1 MFERFTDRARRVL
14 VLAQEEA
21 RLLNHGFLGT
31 EHVLIGLV
39 HEGEGVAAKALEPYG
54 IGLDD
59 VRQRVKDRVGP
70 SGGEVVGAPPF
81 TSRAKKVLELSLR
94 EALKLGHNYI
104 GTEHLLLG
112 ILREPDS
119 VAAQILA
126 SYDVPS
132 LDDVRKRVTTLLHGY
147 QSGSAAGFTPAG
159 ATLRERAQMQAGS
172 EGEGTPTGSHHYLL
186 AILADTTCLAA
197 HALQALGVTEAALR
211 EKLAELDTEGTSDAM
226 PTQRK
231 TVVFEVAPGITLRA
245 DDEAL
250 LEGVDIDEIK
260 RRLGGA

>member
-31 EHVLIGLV
+31 EHVLIGLI

-54 IGLDD
+54 IGLDE
-59 VRQRVKDRVGP
+59 VRRRVKAKVGP
-70 SGGEVVGAPPF
+70 REGEVVGAPPF
-81 TSRAKKVLELSLR
+81 TARAKKVLELSLR

-119 VAAQILA
+119 VAVQILTEFN
-126 SYDVPS
+126 VPS
-132 LDDVRKRVTTLLHGY
+132 LEDVRDRVVTLLRGY
-147 QSGSAAGFTPAG
+147 QGSAPPGFTPAG
-159 ATLRERAQMQAGS
+159 STLRDRAKMQAGS
-172 EGEGTPTGSHHYLL
+172 EGSGLSTGSHHFLL
-186 AILADTTCLAA
+186 ALVADSTSLAGKVLEG
-197 HALQALGVTEAALR
+197 LGVTEGAVR

-226 PTQRK
+226 PPQLK
-231 TVVFEVAPGITLRA
+231 PVVVEVAPGVTIRA
-245 DDEAL
+245 DDQAL
-250 LEGVDIDEIK
+250 LEGVDVDEIK
-260 RRLGGA
+260 RRFGSA